1 MKKFDWKLLQ
11 SCALAGVLVAA
22 TNVALVPA
30 AAAQAQQVAPSV
42 RGLPDFTDLVEQVGP
57 AVVNIRTLE
66 KPNSRGTASG
76 GMDPDMQEFFKRFGI
91 PLPNSPRQ
99 QRPQEPEQDQPRGVA
114 SGFILSSDGFVMTN
128 AHVVDGADE
137 VLVTLT
143 DQREFKAKIIG
154 ADKRTD
160 VAVLK
165 IDATGLPSVKIGDV
179 SRLKV
184 GEWVLAIGSPFGLE
198 NTVTAGIVSAMQR
211 DTGDYLPFIQTDVA
225 VNPGNSGGPLINMRG
240 EVVGIN
246 SQIYSRSGGFMGI
259 SFAIP
264 INEAIRVSDQL
275 RATGRVTRG
284 RIGVQIGP
292 VAKDVAESL
301 GLKKQQGA
309 LVTGVETGSPAEKAG
324 VEAGDVITRF
334 EGKAI
339 DKVSD
344 LPRLVGNTKPGTKS
358 TITVFRRGNTRDLT
372 VTIAEIEP
380 DTPPVARKDANP
392 ADKPQ
397 ASAAARQLGLA
408 VADLTAA
415 QKKELKIKGGV
426 RIEMASDAA
435 ARAGLREGDVILAIA
450 NTEVGSVK
458 EFDSVVAKA
467 DKTKPLNVLFRR
479 GEWAQYALIRP
490 ER

>member
-1 MKKFDWKLLQ
+1 
-11 SCALAGVLVAA
+11 
-22 TNVALVPA
+22 
-30 AAAQAQQVAPSV
+30 
-42 RGLPDFTDLVEQVGP
+42 
-57 AVVNIRTLE
+57 
-66 KPNSRGTASG
+66 
-76 GMDPDMQEFFKRFGI
+76 
-91 PLPNSPRQ
+91 
-99 QRPQEPEQDQPRGVA
+99 
-114 SGFILSSDGFVMTN
+114 
-128 AHVVDGADE
+128 
-137 VLVTLT
+137 
-143 DQREFKAKIIG
+143 
-154 ADKRTD
+154 
-160 VAVLK
+160 
-165 IDATGLPSVKIGDV
+165 
-179 SRLKV
+179 
-184 GEWVLAIGSPFGLE
+184 
-198 NTVTAGIVSAMQR
+198 
-211 DTGDYLPFIQTDVA
+211 
-225 VNPGNSGGPLINMRG
+225 
-240 EVVGIN
+240 
-246 SQIYSRSGGFMGI
+246 MGI

-358 TITVFRRGNTRDLT
+358 SITVFRRGSMRDLT

-380 DTPPVARKDANP
+380 DTPAVARKDAKP

-408 VADLTAA
+408 VVDLTAA

-450 NTEVGSVK
+450 NTEIGSVK